1 MVTVYSLIL
10 AGIIGCE
17 RLFEIG
23 LAERNK
29 KAALAL
35 GAREFGSGHY
45 YLFFLLHTAWL
56 IGWLYEA
63 QVSGIISRFWYIW
76 FGLFILA
83 EMLRYWCIFSLGPC
97 WNTRILIVPGQ
108 VRINRGPYRIMN
120 HPNYLAISV
129 ILLSVPLVFEAYI
142 TAIIAMLANAVLL
155 LRIRIPIETQALQN
169 LK

>member
-56 IGWLYEA
+56 AGWLYEA

-120 HPNYLAISV
+120 HPNYLAISI

-142 TAIIAMLANAVLL
+142 TAIITTLANAVLL